1 MSNAFIITMVIIALV
16 FGVFPM
22 ARFLY
27 TNFLP
32 YLKDGFSQDA
42 VLKYGVATDAEIV
55 NTVRTS
61 SWDGGKP
68 VYKLTFRF
76 KTKDNELVESTIMKP
91 FTFKE
96 IGFLKEGYIATIK
109 YDPAKPHKI
118 ALYDKP
124 LILGD

>member
-16 FGVFPM
+16 FGVLPM

-55 NTVRTS
+55 NTVQTS
-61 SWDGGKP
+61 SWDGG
-68 VYKLTFRF
+68 FRF

-91 FTFKE
+91 LTFKE

-124 LILGD
+124 LILGN

>member
-42 VLKYGVATDAEIV
+42 VLKYGVATDVEIV
-55 NTVRTS
+55 NTVQTS

-91 FTFKE
+91 LT
-96 IGFLKEGYIATIK
+96 
-109 YDPAKPHKI
+109 
-118 ALYDKP
+118 
-124 LILGD
+124 